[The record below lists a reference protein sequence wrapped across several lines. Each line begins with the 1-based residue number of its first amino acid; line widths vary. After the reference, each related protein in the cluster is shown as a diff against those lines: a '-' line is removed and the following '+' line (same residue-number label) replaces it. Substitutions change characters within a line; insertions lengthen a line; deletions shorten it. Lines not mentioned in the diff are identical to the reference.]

1 MEELIGRKVRGFR
14 FETTAERP
22 GYSKDMDKYIGML
35 GEIITQGVSVTK
47 TPYVEVKFPDGK
59 TWNYKLDQIEKH
71 LVDYL
76 PNIPVISDS
85 VNIEVSDDNE
95 TWYKAE
101 VLIQLSDGDYVTTD
115 LIRWK
120 LGREIQEDEKKTV

>member
-1 MEELIGRKVRGFR
+1 MDLIGKKIRGFR
-14 FETTAERP
+14 FETTAQRP
-22 GYSKDMDKYIGML
+22 GYSAKDMDKYIGRV
-35 GEIITQGVSVTK
+35 GIIIRQGISVTR

-59 TWNYKLDQIEKH
+59 TYNYKLDEIEKH
-71 LVDYL
+71 LVGSLSD
-76 PNIPVISDS
+76 IPVIGKP
-85 VNIEVSDDNE
+85 VTIEVSDDNE

-120 LGREIQEDEKKTV
+120 FGREIQ